1 MYKFEINKTK
11 LNNNFTGIH
20 TPSLGLAVG
29 ELKLCGLKLYLY
41 LAGHKDGTSW
51 NLNPSVFAEWLGV
64 EPGRTV
70 RKTITDGIADLEAN
84 GYLEL
89 IGEETY
95 KFSEQKIPKNAE
107 EQIQEQIV
115 PKIVSEIK
123 TEQIVPKKEEFIF

>member
-51 NLNPSVFAEWLGV
+51 NLNPTVFADWLGV

-70 RKTITDGIADLEAN
+70 RKTITDGIADLLAN
-84 GYLEL
+84 GYLEE
-89 IGEETY
+89 IGEESY
-95 KFSEQKIPKNAE
+95 KFSEQKIPKNSENEVE
-107 EQIQEQIV
+107 EKVEQIV
-115 PKIVSEIK
+115 PKNEGFV
-123 TEQIVPKKEEFIF
+123 F